1 MGRGPNTQ
9 EENERDAIPNP
20 RPAGARLA
28 DSRTRWSHRQGRC
41 LMSISARLQALDSC
55 VVSDALEALGVTSAV
70 SGMVPTWDC
79 PAIAGPART
88 VLLRRL
94 GDGET
99 PPTGRHL
106 GTSAIEA
113 SEAGDVIVVAHQGR
127 SDSAG
132 WGGLL
137 SAAAATANVRGV
149 IVDGACRDVQDAER
163 VGLPLYARSATPLT
177 ARGRTV
183 EAGTDVPVDLQGVP
197 VEPGDLI
204 LADRNGVVVV
214 PQSRAEEVV
223 ARAESMSAEERTM
236 LAHIERGV
244 PVSNVMNRDYE
255 MMVSRRS
262 PQPGRG

>member
-1 MGRGPNTQ
+1 MR
-9 EENERDAIPNP
+9 
-20 RPAGARLA
+20 
-28 DSRTRWSHRQGRC
+28 
-41 LMSISARLQALDSC
+41 SISARLQALDSC
-55 VVSDALEALGVTSAV
+55 VVSDALEALGLTSAV
-70 SGMVPTWDC
+70 NGVVARWDC

-94 GDGET
+94 AEGET
-99 PPTGRHL
+99 PPQGSHL
-106 GTSAIEA
+106 GTSAVEV
-113 SEAGDVIVVAHQGR
+113 SVSGDVIVVSHQGR

-137 SAAAATANVRGV
+137 SAAAATVNVRGV

-163 VGLPLYARSATPLT
+163 VGLPLYARSVTPLT

-183 EAGTDVPVDLQGVP
+183 EVATDVPVDLGGVP
-197 VEPGDLI
+197 VEPGDLV

-223 ARAESMSAEERTM
+223 ARAEAMMGDERTM
-236 LAHIERGV
+236 LLHIERGV
-244 PVSNVMNRDYE
+244 PVSKVMNRDYE

-262 PQPGRG
+262 PEPPDSAG